1 MLVKLFVPIQLDVVL
16 ANSLNLQLLVNL
28 AFLIMSVMNVHNV
41 NSISQLVNIHLTLLK
56 HKFGFQ
62 KGKSTEHAIL
72 DIYASILKALEKKQ
86 KACCIFLDFAK
97 AFDTVN
103 HEILLTK
110 LEYYGVRGIAH
121 ELMKSYLSE
130 RLQCVKIRQT
140 VSDFK
145 KITCGVYWGPFCF

>member
-16 ANSLNLQLLVNL
+16 ANSLNQQVLVNL
-28 AFLIMSVMNVHNV
+28 SFLIMSVM
-41 NSISQLVNIHLTLLK
+41 SIMSTVLVLLK
-56 HKFGFQ
+56 HQFGFH
-62 KGKSTEHAIL
+62 KGKSIEHAIL
-72 DIYASILKALEKKQ
+72 DIYASILKALGKKQ

-140 VSDFK
+140 VSDLK

>member
-1 MLVKLFVPIQLDVVL
+1 M
-16 ANSLNLQLLVNL
+16 
-28 AFLIMSVMNVHNV
+28 
-41 NSISQLVNIHLTLLK
+41 
-56 HKFGFQ
+56 
-62 KGKSTEHAIL
+62 

-97 AFDTVN
+97 TFDTVN

-110 LEYYGVRGIAH
+110 LKYYGVKGIAH

-145 KITCGVYWGPFCF
+145 KITGGVPQGSVLGSLLFLIYINDIYKSDPIAAFHLFADDTTLFCANKNINQLKNSINTSLDNIAN